1 MQWWDPPVSRGNSL
15 EVYKEISSVI
25 ADSAHRLNP
34 HIKENKFPGPAEK
47 ITTYEEMMKLT
58 FVHFCNIISY
68 WQLKNMFEQ
77 DYFLTLTEK
86 HLYWI
91 QQDHQLIYGVG
102 FLSHLI

>member
-1 MQWWDPPVSRGNSL
+1 
-15 EVYKEISSVI
+15 
-25 ADSAHRLNP
+25 
-34 HIKENKFPGPAEK
+34 
-47 ITTYEEMMKLT
+47 MKLT